1 MSAIKIQD
9 RKLRIIEQLIIMNG
23 DEVFQQIEELI
34 NKSLKR
40 PLLSRFSVSQLMI
53 RAEQSNLDI
62 AEGKL
67 FSQDEVEEQAKSW

>member
-9 RKLRIIEQLIIMNG
+9 GKLRIIEQLIIMND

-34 NKSLKR
+34 NKLLKR
-40 PLLSRFSVSQLMI
+40 PLLSRFSVAQLMI

-67 FSQDEVEEQAKSW
+67 FSQDEVEGQAKSW